1 MQFTGQVCVVTG
13 AASGIGRA
21 LALELARRGAQVVVS
36 DIDLA
41 GAQGAVESI
50 ERMRPGAGS
59 AHALDV
65 TDADAVAALV
75 AQVVDTH
82 GRLDLFFNNAGIAVG
97 GDARDL
103 TVAHWRKVVEVNLMG
118 VIHGADAAFKA
129 MAAQGHG
136 HLVNISSLSGLI
148 PFPTNAPYGATKH
161 AVVGLSH
168 ALRIEG
174 EDLGVKVSVVCPG
187 FIDTNI
193 FAASEVLNADRERLM
208 AANPFKK
215 VSADEAAQRIL
226 EGVEKNRA
234 VIIFPLYAHLM
245 WALFRLAPA
254 LLTPFGRRMIRDFRK
269 LRR

>member
-41 GAQGAVESI
+41 GAQGVVEAI

-75 AQVVDTH
+75 AQVVET
-82 GRLDLFFNNAGIAVG
+82 AGIAVG

-245 WALFRLAPA
+245 WALFRLTPA